1 VRRLEAWRCVRRGR
15 KRASYL
21 LGLKVELRVLG
32 FRIFLYWIWGSG
44 SGVWD
49 LGFTVLS

>member
-21 LGLKVELRVLG
+21 LGSKVE
-32 FRIFLYWIWGSG
+32 GSG
-44 SGVWD
+44 YWD
-49 LGFTVLS
+49 LGFFYIGFGVQGQGCGIWGLRF